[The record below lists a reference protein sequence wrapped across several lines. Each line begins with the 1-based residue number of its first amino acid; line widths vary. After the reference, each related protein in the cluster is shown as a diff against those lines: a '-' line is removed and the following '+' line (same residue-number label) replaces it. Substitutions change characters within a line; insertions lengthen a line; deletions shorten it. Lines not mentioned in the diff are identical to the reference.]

1 MRGESTVMK
10 KKKTTLPSN
19 FQELLAKSDI
29 DSLKQ
34 VFESCEIDAV
44 YSEYYG
50 GNAFAMTPLL
60 KEFAVWLK
68 EQGADIE
75 MRNRYGQTPLFKH
88 ASAYN
93 GNVDLLI
100 ALGADVNAT
109 SADGST
115 PLHHAASCVRLAAVN
130 ALISHGADVNAKSR
144 DESLTPLEMMLVKA
158 NGPAYLPPICETLLE
173 HGAVITERSKEAVA
187 RLGRDFEFAWQSNK
201 ENTFMKELKAD
212 ALPRLYAM
220 FDVTPVAE
228 MPMHDGVSPI
238 IIEETSFQEQYNHM
252 WNYLVPS
259 SGRAATAQGEVIRIA
274 GKVSYEIMDNGG
286 INWDRDF
293 KKLLKV
299 LPKYFET
306 GNSLPKT
313 DLSEVNRLIKA
324 ISTGNGS
331 DEPKH
336 LTEYA
341 VKWVLQNQTVIAP
354 LPSFHYGKCR

>member
-1 MRGESTVMK
+1 MLQSNQKTGTFENAQTLLRRNCMRGESTVMK

-109 SADGST
+109 SADT
-115 PLHHAASCVRLAAVN
+115 APHRFTM
-130 ALISHGADVNAKSR
+130 R
-144 DESLTPLEMMLVKA
+144 
-158 NGPAYLPPICETLLE
+158 PP
-173 HGAVITERSKEAVA
+173 V
-187 RLGRDFEFAWQSNK
+187 
-201 ENTFMKELKAD
+201 
-212 ALPRLYAM
+212 
-220 FDVTPVAE
+220 
-228 MPMHDGVSPI
+228 
-238 IIEETSFQEQYNHM
+238 
-252 WNYLVPS
+252 
-259 SGRAATAQGEVIRIA
+259 
-274 GKVSYEIMDNGG
+274 
-286 INWDRDF
+286 
-293 KKLLKV
+293 
-299 LPKYFET
+299 
-306 GNSLPKT
+306 
-313 DLSEVNRLIKA
+313 
-324 ISTGNGS
+324 
-331 DEPKH
+331 
-336 LTEYA
+336 
-341 VKWVLQNQTVIAP
+341 
-354 LPSFHYGKCR
+354 YGLRP